1 MSKIQRSLKVKGN
14 KIFVKSM
21 IITAIIGLTTLLIVM
36 FIGIKYFVKGHS
48 VGVPQQSIQMAEGDN
63 EFYITSVGIVKE
75 ISEGQIVF
83 LDIEKK
89 QILAHKIKP
98 TTKILDAYEN
108 TIPLTEVK
116 VGDLVDIVYQPEK
129 ENLVCIRFTAK
140 AFKKTDM
147 KNLKIDRS
155 NRTLTI
161 GGSVYSYTGNTLVL
175 DEENN
180 QINMHKVNDY
190 DALELI
196 GLGNHIYTIKV
207 LERAGYLKIGELP
220 SYEGM
225 LEIDINRQIP
235 LSENMPVISMSP
247 GDHKVTLNIEG
258 YEPVVT
264 NIVIEAN
271 KTFTYTPEKVIR
283 SETELRVQVVNAK
296 DYEVKVGDT
305 IYAKD
310 ESIKVPTGKYKVE
323 ITADGYRK
331 WQQELSLEEP
341 IIHLQVTLAL
351 IEAEDEPAATPE
363 TNLAPDTNSSEV
375 VAYSI
380 NISSEPGDA
389 KVYINGESKGNT
401 PYKTKL
407 PVGEYSITLKKEGYQ
422 DYETNILIDHSDEQ
436 NSYLYML
443 IPE

>member
-1 MSKIQRSLKVKGN
+1 
-14 KIFVKSM
+14 M
-21 IITAIIGLTTLLIVM
+21 IITAIIGLTALLIVM
-36 FIGIKYFVKGHS
+36 FIGIKYFVKGNS
-48 VGVPQQSIQMAEGDN
+48 AGVPQQSIQTAEGDD
-63 EFYITSVGIVKE
+63 EFYITSIGIVKE
-75 ISEGQIVF
+75 ISEEQITF

-89 QILAHKIKP
+89 QIVTHKIKP
-98 TTKILDAYEN
+98 TTKVLDAYEN

-116 VGDLVDIVYQPEK
+116 RGDLVDIVYQPEK

-155 NRTLTI
+155 NRTLSI
-161 GGSVYSYTGNTLVL
+161 GGNVYSYTGNTLVL
-175 DEENN
+175 DEESN

-247 GDHKVTLNIEG
+247 GEHKVTLNIKG

-264 NIVIEAN
+264 TIMIEPN

-283 SETELRVQVVNAK
+283 STTELRVQVVNAE

-310 ESIKVPTGKYKVE
+310 ESIKVPTGRYKVE
-323 ITADGYRK
+323 VTAEGYKK

-351 IEAEDEPAATPE
+351 IETAAEGESVTTPE
-363 TNLAPDTNSSEV
+363 TNLETDTNSSEV
-375 VAYSI
+375 VDYSI

-443 IPE
+443 IPQ